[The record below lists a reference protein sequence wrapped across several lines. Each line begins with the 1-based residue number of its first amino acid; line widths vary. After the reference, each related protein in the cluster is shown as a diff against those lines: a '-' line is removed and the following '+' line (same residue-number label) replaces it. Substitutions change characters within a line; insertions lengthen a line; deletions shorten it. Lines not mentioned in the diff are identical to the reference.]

1 MKTALI
7 HTFKLTLKP
16 PAPMSDCGRARRG
29 SYAGSAS
36 GKTAS
41 AYFASAE
48 KTQAIQSPAECYVV
62 SVLARLIHVLCAL
75 LIRLST
81 MRRRTPEPHPAPTRC
96 FRSSADTSRNQGTLP
111 PRVVSVVLRIHPEI
125 KALGRRTVD
134 FPILYFSLQSIR
146 KAHQSVLCLFR
157 AYCRR
162 NFRGRFLRSFHV
174 LFRKLFCGYFCRS
187 FHGNF
192 PGCVHVSGTV
202 HLC

>member
-96 FRSSADTSRNQGTLP
+96 FRSSADTSRNQGI
-111 PRVVSVVLRIHPEI
+111 SVPDLRLKSI
-125 KALGRRTVD
+125 KKTPQGW
-134 FPILYFSLQSIR
+134 
-146 KAHQSVLCLFR
+146 LF
-157 AYCRR
+157 
-162 NFRGRFLRSFHV
+162 FLRAA
-174 LFRKLFCGYFCRS
+174 
-187 FHGNF
+187 
-192 PGCVHVSGTV
+192 V
-202 HLC
+202 HLCKRPADHAGGRRVRMSLRSNKLPGEKAVRTLQRENILPESFYSADEPCIMVCRFPVPKDPLPSP